1 MKQSELKKMIK
12 QGMLKSIK
20 SINVLSDNDNPQVVE
35 VKRAY
40 QAQHDTLEA
49 VYNALN
55 NDTVFLRI
63 LIGD

>member
-20 SINVLSDNDNPQVVE
+20 SINVLSGNDNPQVAE
-35 VKRAY
+35 VKKAY
-40 QAQHDTLEA
+40 QAQYDTLEA

-55 NDTVFLRI
+55 NDTIFLRI